1 MNRNSLSTD
10 PLISLNRPSNTRM
23 KKRIRRK
30 RHEEVSFAFGE
41 GMWQG
46 DWTVT
51 KVPNCSLAIKWNL
64 KTWQAR
70 LQISREVLLLFR
82 FHCWLFLFW
91 YIFTDNQQKSA
102 QCQISHWSE
111 CYELNTM
118 IKVSSWF
125 NNLPECLIEFKM
137 PRKIRINRISVRLRA
152 KIFTHSSFVNST
164 RPPDFWE
171 RCERVCTWVSRA
183 GLMRSRGV

>member
-1 MNRNSLSTD
+1 MNRNGLFTD
-10 PLISLNRPSNTRM
+10 PLFSLKRPSNTRM
-23 KKRIRRK
+23 EKRKRRK
-30 RHEEVSFAFGE
+30 RHRRKWVSPLKKVRDRATE
-41 GMWQG
+41 L
-46 DWTVT
+46 T
-51 KVPNCSLAIKWNL
+51 KVPNCRKWNL

-82 FHCWLFLFW
+82 FHCLLFLFCYFYW
-91 YIFTDNQQKSA
+91 YSTEIRHSVSDFPL
-102 QCQISHWSE
+102 IIE

-137 PRKIRINRISVRLRA
+137 PRKIQINRISVRLRT

-164 RPPDFWE
+164 RPRDLWE
-171 RCERVCTWVSRA
+171 PCERVCTWASRA